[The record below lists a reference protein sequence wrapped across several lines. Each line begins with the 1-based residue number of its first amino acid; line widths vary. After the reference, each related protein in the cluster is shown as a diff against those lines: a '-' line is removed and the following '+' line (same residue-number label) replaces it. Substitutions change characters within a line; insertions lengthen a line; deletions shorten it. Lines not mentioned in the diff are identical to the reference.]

1 MTIQGGERIAHYEL
15 IEKLGEGGMGVVWRA
30 LDSRLGRDVA
40 VKVLPE
46 ELEADPESL
55 ARFEREARAVAAL
68 SHPNIVT
75 IYSVEE
81 DRGRHFLT
89 MELVPG
95 APLSTLIPPDGLPL
109 DRFLQIAIPLAGA
122 VGAAH
127 DRGIIHR
134 DLKPANIMVSDDVR
148 VKILDFGLAR
158 PRPAASP
165 PDPEATQVLSTAEEG
180 RVSGTLAYMPPEQVR
195 CAPLDHRSDI
205 FSLGVI
211 LYEMACGR
219 RPFHGDTPADLAA
232 AILKDPP
239 SPLANLRPGLPE
251 PLVRLIHRCLE
262 KSVRLR
268 LQSAADLRL
277 GLEDLSRNPGRT
289 ANASVPS
296 IAVLPFAD
304 MSRERDQG
312 YFCEGLA
319 EEIITALAGVRG
331 LRVASRTSSF
341 RFHGTAL
348 DSADVGRQLDVA
360 ALLEGSVRRE
370 GRRLRIA
377 VQLIDAA
384 GGRRLWSERFD
395 RDMDDVFAIQDE
407 IAGNVV
413 LALEVTLSPGE
424 RSAMGK
430 SSTADVQAYEYY
442 LRGRGFYFQYGR
454 RDIEF
459 ALQLFSRAIER
470 DPSYARAYAGIAD
483 CWSYLFMYAEGGPA
497 AREQAEAASRRALEL
512 DPGLAQAHASR
523 AVALSLSQRDA
534 EAEAAFETAIGL
546 DPKLFEARYFY
557 ARHCFTRSQ
566 LEKAAR
572 LFEEANQVRPE
583 DYQAPLLVA
592 QVYERLEHPSAAE
605 EARRRGLRNV
615 EEYLKLN
622 PDDARALYL
631 GANGLVALGEKEKGL
646 EWLTRA
652 LELGPRESML
662 LYNAGCI
669 RSLAGDLNGAINCLE
684 QAVDAGLAQRGWF
697 ANDTDLDPLRSHP
710 SFQALMQR
718 LDTGAQR

>member
-1 MTIQGGERIAHYEL
+1 VAIQGGERIAHYEL

-30 LDSRLGRDVA
+30 RDGRLDRHVA
-40 VKVLPE
+40 LKVLPE

-81 DRGRHFLT
+81 DGGRHFLT

-95 APLSTLIPPDGLPL
+95 SPLSELIPPEGLPL
-109 DRFLQIAIPLAGA
+109 DRLLSIAIPLADA

-134 DLKPANIMVSDDVR
+134 DLKPANIMVSNDGQ

-158 PRPAASP
+158 PRPAVTP
-165 PDPEATQVLSTAEEG
+165 QDPEATEVLSVSGE
-180 RVSGTLAYMPPEQVR
+180 RRLSGTLAYMPPEQVR

-211 LYEMACGR
+211 LYEMASGR
-219 RPFHGDTPADLAA
+219 RPFQGETSADLAA
-232 AILKDPP
+232 SILKDSPP
-239 SPLANLRPGLPE
+239 ALANLRPGLPE
-251 PLVRLIHRCLE
+251 PLVRLIGHCLE
-262 KSVRLR
+262 KSLRLR
-268 LQSAADLRL
+268 LQSAADLRME
-277 GLEDLSRNPGRT
+277 LEDLLRNPGRAAT
-289 ANASVPS
+289 PTVPS
-296 IAVLPFAD
+296 IAVLPFVD

-319 EEIITALAGVRG
+319 EEIITALAGVKG
-331 LRVASRTSSF
+331 LNVASRTSSF
-341 RFHGTAL
+341 RFQGRAL
-348 DSADVGRQLDVA
+348 DSAEVGRQLGVA

-377 VQLIDAA
+377 VQLSDAA
-384 GGRRLWSERFD
+384 GGYQLWSERFD

-407 IAGNVV
+407 IARNVV

-424 RSAMGK
+424 QRAMGK
-430 SSTADVQAYEYY
+430 TPTTDVQAYDYY
-442 LRGRGFYFQYGR
+442 LRGRNFYYQYSR

-470 DPSYARAYAGIAD
+470 DPGYARAYAGIAD

-497 AREQAEAASRRALEL
+497 SREQAEAASRRAMEL

-523 AVALSLSQRDA
+523 GLALSLSGRDA
-534 EAEAAFETAIGL
+534 GADTAFETAIRL

-557 ARHCFTRSQ
+557 ARHCFARSQ

-572 LFEEANQVRPE
+572 LFEEAAQVRPE
-583 DYQAPLLVA
+583 DFQAPLLVA
-592 QVYERLEHPSAAE
+592 QVYEKLDRPSAAM

-615 EEYLKLN
+615 EEHLALN

-646 EWLTRA
+646 EWLSRA
-652 LELGPRESML
+652 LDLGPREAML

-669 RSLAGDLNGAINCLE
+669 RSLAGDTEGAIDCLE

-697 ANDTDLDPLRSHP
+697 ANDTDLDPLRTHP
-710 SFQALMQR
+710 RFRALMER
-718 LDTGAQR
+718 LDAEARQ